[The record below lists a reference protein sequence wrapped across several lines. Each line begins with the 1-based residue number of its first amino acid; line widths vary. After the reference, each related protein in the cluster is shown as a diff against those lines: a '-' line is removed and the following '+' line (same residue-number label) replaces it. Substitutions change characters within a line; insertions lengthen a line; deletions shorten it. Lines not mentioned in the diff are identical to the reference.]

1 MVTTDNINFL
11 SEVGGK
17 VVYETKTFGHDK
29 RNSWMFVKGG
39 KTDFILATALS
50 ERLQCKLSSSLLKQK
65 VKGF

>member
-29 RNSWMFVKGG
+29 KNRAG
-39 KTDFILATALS
+39 
-50 ERLQCKLSSSLLKQK
+50 CLLKVARQILFRLLHYQRDFS
-65 VKGF
+65 VN